1 MKIKQKLANALNEKD
16 VENIY
21 REELL
26 SNIQDGKVTSPYG
39 CDGMLEAKN
48 LRCLLEFKYDVTL
61 KNKLSQCNVLIQC
74 LYYLKKFENSGE
86 KLPTTLFL
94 GDNNECA
101 AVSTASVVKYLSSEI
116 DWKIA
121 PSEAHKKNTELIQAM
136 VGDVNV
142 LPFVFDVD
150 DNFHIKDVIEKIK
163 DLSEN
168 VIRKIRVTPKNIV
181 AVFDYFDKNIG
192 DKFKLTTNQK
202 ANLFI
207 QTIINSNENYIH
219 PKKKNV
225 FVTKSYGDLVVNQN
239 LFKSFFQHFEGDL
252 YSPKE
257 KEQLTGL
264 VDRLVEDVTRKS
276 KGEFFTPTPFVDLS
290 HKYISNTFG
299 EDWKEKYVVWDSCW
313 GTGNLT
319 RDYKFKELYVST
331 LEQCDIDTAE
341 QMGYNPEAVKFQYNF
356 LNDDTSKLPEGLKN
370 AIRDGKEIIF
380 LINPPYATANNMGTT
395 NGDHKGG
402 VAKTIQNELMLKD
415 GWGGSSQNLYAQFL
429 YRIYNIQKINKNI
442 KLCLFS
448 PPLFLSGGSYDKF
461 RNIFLN
467 EFSFS
472 NGFIFEARHFSDVSK
487 GWGIS
492 FTIFNNGEN
501 KYNSFEMD
509 LVDFA
514 TDFELQVFGKKT
526 IYNTDDCL
534 AASEWVRKEI
544 KGVKTTNNCIQLTTS
559 INYKTNGKTMCGTIC
574 ENSIGYIQ
582 SAGNAIY
589 KNITD
594 VSLFSYAMSQGHG
607 LNVIPENFLKVTSL
621 FTARKCIQ
629 PTWVNCKDEYLA
641 PNELHQSYEQF
652 TYDSLVY
659 ALFNNSSQQSG
670 LRQVDYKDKKWD
682 IKNEFFWLSK
692 TEMLN
697 LGEKHSFDTLYKDA
711 KNGDERFV
719 YNKLFVEGIYEKLS
733 PDAKNVLD
741 VATELL
747 KKSIEMRKLVNEEHP
762 EYHLSSFDCGYAQL
776 KLVWKQYFKEEFG
789 SFREIYKQF
798 ENRMRPQVYELG
810 FLKN

>member
-257 KEQLTGL
+257 KEGLTSL
-264 VDRLVEDVTRKS
+264 IDRLVEDSVRRN
-276 KGEFFTPTPFVDLS
+276 KGEFFTPTPFVDLA
-290 HKYISNTFG
+290 HKYISESFG
-299 EDWKEKYVVWDSCW
+299 EDWKERFVVWDNSA
-313 GTGNLT
+313 GTLNLT
-319 RDYKFKELYVST
+319 RDYKFKELYCST
-331 LEQCDIDTAE
+331 LELSDIDTAN
-341 QMGYNPEAVKFQYNF
+341 QMGYNPEAIKFQFNF
-356 LNDDTSKLPEGLKN
+356 LNDSDDNLPKGLQDSIN
-370 AIRDGKEIIF
+370 SGKEILF
-380 LINPPYATANNMGTT
+380 LINPPYIKATPNKGNNNTGISNTII
-395 NGDHKGG
+395 GG
-402 VAKTIQNELMLKD
+402 EMNEKKF
-415 GWGGSSQNLYAQFL
+415 GIASSQLSTQFL
-429 YRIYNIQKINKNI
+429 YKITKLQEKNKNI
-442 KLCLFS
+442 KIGIFNKPNYMTSDGFKVLRE
-448 PPLFLSGGSYDKF
+448 Y
-461 RNIFLN
+461 FLN
-467 EFSFS
+467 NF
-472 NGFIFEARHFSDVSK
+472 GFVKGFLFNASHFSDTAST
-487 GWGIS
+487 WGIS
-492 FTIFNNGEN
+492 FSVWGNNFNVN
-501 KYNSFEMD
+501 KNQFKHI
-509 LVDFA
+509 LVD
-514 TDFELQVFGKKT
+514 
-526 IYNTDDCL
+526 TDDTFNVVEGDEKILYNCDTL
-534 AASEWVRKEI
+534 EKANIIFKDKDKNDIVLPSIKSYITIDVEKE
-544 KGVKTTNNCIQLTTS
+544 KLGCSTA
-559 INYKTNGKTMCGTIC
+559 
-574 ENSIGYIQ
+574 IGYINNDSNNLMQ
-582 SAGNAIY
+582 QQVVFLASSVISANGNKAITPD
-589 KNITD
+589 KFNS
-594 VSLFSYAMSQGHG
+594 VMG
-607 LNVIPENFLKVTSL
+607 L
-621 FTARKCIQ
+621 FTARKAVQ
-629 PTWVNCKDEYLA
+629 QNWVNDKDEYLA

-733 PDAKNVLD
+733 PDAKNVLNL
-741 VATELL
+741 ASELL

-776 KLVWKQYFKEEFG
+776 KLVWKQYFKEEFD